1 MILTCPECATSYFVP
16 DERLGPN
23 GRRVRCQ
30 SCAHTWRAVAEEP
43 LDLVVSTDGAAA
55 AEPSSAGFGRRDE
68 NAPETLA
75 DAPAPELPRAF
86 RARAEHQRRMRRV
99 VAVGAVWAGLACIF
113 LGLMG
118 AAFLF
123 RVQVVELYPRAAA
136 AYAMVGV
143 PVNPVGLE
151 FEAVK
156 ARPAPNRPGQVL
168 ISGALRNVRDRPIA
182 APVMRVALLDA
193 EGREIGHQMLTV
205 PGPPIQPGAVL
216 GFATLAPDPQAR
228 AADIGVAFAPDTA
241 RLAPLEDIASPTASV
256 EASSPAS
263 GLRGAI
269 GVEPGMQA
277 VEAEPLDVA
286 ALDATPLD
294 FIPLDSGP
302 GEALS
307 ASHHG

>member
-16 DERLGPN
+16 DERLGPD

-30 SCAHTWRAVAEEP
+30 SCGHTWRAVSEEP
-43 LDLVVSTDGAAA
+43 LDLVVSADGEAAA
-55 AEPSSAGFGRRDE
+55 DAPPAGFGRRDE
-68 NAPETLA
+68 HAPEALA

-99 VAVGAVWAGLACIF
+99 AAVGAVWAGLACVF

-136 AYAMVGV
+136 AYAMAGI

-168 ISGALRNVRDRPIA
+168 ISGALRNVRDRPISP
-182 APVMRVALLDA
+182 PVVRVALLDA

-241 RLAPLEDIASPTASV
+241 PLAPPQDVAAPTASV
-256 EASSPAS
+256 EAPSPAA

-269 GVEPGMQA
+269 GVGQGTQA
-277 VEAEPLDVA
+277 VEAEPLDA
-286 ALDATPLD
+286 
-294 FIPLDSGP
+294 IPLDSGP